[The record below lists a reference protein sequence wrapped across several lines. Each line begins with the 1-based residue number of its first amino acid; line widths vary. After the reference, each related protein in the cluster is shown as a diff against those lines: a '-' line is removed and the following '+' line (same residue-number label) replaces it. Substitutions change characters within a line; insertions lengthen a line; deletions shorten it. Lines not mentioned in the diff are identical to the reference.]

1 MVRSVSSNI
10 GVGFSWLY
18 GYQQLSKCFLEGPLA
33 MKVVDDGK
41 HNFGEF
47 AEITED
53 NADVVIFGNS
63 C

>member
-1 MVRSVSSNI
+1 MGI
-10 GVGFSWLY
+10 
-18 GYQQLSKCFLEGPLA
+18 GYQQLSKRLVAGPLA